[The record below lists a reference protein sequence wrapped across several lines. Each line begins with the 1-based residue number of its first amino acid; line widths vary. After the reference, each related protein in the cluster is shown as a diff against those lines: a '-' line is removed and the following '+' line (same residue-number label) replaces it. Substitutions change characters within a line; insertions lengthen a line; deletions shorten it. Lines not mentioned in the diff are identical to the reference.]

1 MLPILSEHTCLILHA
16 YVIWMKLQFRFNW
29 SVMPGNYYCCAQDVR
44 SELFNGKAH
53 IFFSIIFLN
62 LLDSMSNWWPISN
75 LSKLLQAAL
84 TMQFRIAL
92 NEAGSWQWMHLSLTL
107 IVLNLIHSLA
117 FFFISWC
124 QCVCQ
129 TLLNVP
135 NRCPLQCPIFS
146 RATCPCWWRWSV
158 WTTLHRFPT
167 LCWLA
172 VLWWGC
178 TWARE
183 WKSSVQ
189 WQLLNVSDRMV
200 TAA

>member
-1 MLPILSEHTCLILHA
+1 MLHILSEHTCLILHA

-29 SVMPGNYYCCAQDVR
+29 SVTPGNYYCCAQDVR

-75 LSKLLQAAL
+75 LSKLLQPAL

-117 FFFISWC
+117 FISISCC

-129 TLLNVP
+129 TLLNVKIDAP
-135 NRCPLQCPIFS
+135 ISVPYFPVPPAHAGEGGLSEPPCTASPLC
-146 RATCPCWWRWSV
+146 AGLPC
-158 WTTLHRFPT
+158 
-167 LCWLA
+167 CD
-172 VLWWGC
+172 G
-178 TWARE
+178 
-183 WKSSVQ
+183 
-189 WQLLNVSDRMV
+189 
-200 TAA
+200 AALELGNGKVVCNGNY